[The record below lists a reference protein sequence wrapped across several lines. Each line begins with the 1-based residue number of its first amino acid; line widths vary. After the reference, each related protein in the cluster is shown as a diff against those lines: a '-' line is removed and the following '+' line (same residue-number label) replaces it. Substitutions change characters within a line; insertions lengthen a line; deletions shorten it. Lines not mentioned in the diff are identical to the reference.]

1 MSGTKTKRT
10 ELQQLVVQA
19 KGLYADIS
27 ARLERGE
34 DVAEEERTKL
44 NALIEDGTTK
54 RAELERLEELERL
67 DQFMNQPEGERK
79 SRAGAPERPGRRKT
93 WGQIVAESKEYK
105 HARDTRAE
113 RMDRVNVKA
122 LYSGT
127 DASGGVFV
135 VTQRDT
141 EVVDLPQRPRSV
153 IDLVYSAQTESD
165 AVEYVEMTTRTNA
178 AAPVAEYT
186 GGNFGLKPESNLVFA
201 LRTAPV
207 KTIATWIPASRQV
220 LSDAPLLRSLVDND
234 LSYMLDVTLENQI
247 LNGDGLGNNFTG
259 ILATAGIQVRT
270 QGDVGDRGGEALDT
284 KADTLRR
291 AITDIRLEF
300 YEATGIVLNPGD
312 GEDLELLKDANGMYL
327 KVYDAATG
335 NIWRTPTVESPV
347 IAADTALVGNWRLG
361 ATLWDRMQTE
371 IRVGEPNDYFLRNA
385 VAVLAELRAAFA
397 VKRPK
402 AFEKVTFV

>member
-1 MSGTKTKRT
+1 MSVKTKRT

-19 KGLYADIS
+19 KTLHADIS

-34 DVAEEERTKL
+34 EVAEEERAKL

-54 RAELERLEELERL
+54 RAELEKLEELERL
-67 DQFMNQPEGERK
+67 DQFTNQPEGERK
-79 SRAGAPERPGRRKT
+79 SQPGSQERPGRKKT

-105 HARDTRAE
+105 HARETRAE

-122 LYSGT
+122 LYAGT

-135 VTQRDT
+135 VTQR
-141 EVVDLPQRPRSV
+141 EEMVDLPQRPRSV
-153 IDLVYSAQTESD
+153 IDLVYTAQTESD

-178 AAPVAEYT
+178 AAPVAEYAS
-186 GGNFGLKPESNLVFA
+186 GAFGLKPESNLVFA

-220 LSDAPLLRSLVDND
+220 LSDAPQLRSLVDND

-247 LNGDGLGNNFTG
+247 LSGDGTGNNFTG
-259 ILATAGIQVRT
+259 ILSTTGIQVRT
-270 QGDVGDRGGEALDT
+270 QGDTGDRGGEALDT

-335 NIWRTPTVESPV
+335 NIWRVPTVESPV
-347 IAADTALVGNWRLG
+347 IAAGTGLVGNWRLG

-402 AFEKVTFV
+402 AFEKVTFS